1 LREEV
6 IEKGDRL
13 MNHETVGIAASRP
26 GVFGWYRD
34 INRKQWLTFVV
45 ALLGWTLDAMDLLLY
60 VYALPKIRDTW
71 SLTETQAGWLF
82 GITLA
87 SSAIGGALF
96 GIITDYIGRIRG
108 LTYSILL
115 YSVFTGLSA
124 FAPNVYFFLVC
135 RFFLGLGM
143 GGEWASGEILVAE
156 TWPPEHRGKVIGMVQ
171 SGWGIGY
178 ILAATL
184 AILILPHANF
194 EITLPYIGHTFIQ
207 SWRVL
212 FLVGILP
219 AFLVFF
225 VYKHCEEPEIWKT
238 TAEMRS
244 QKKLSEKG
252 QTFTFVQLW
261 RKDLIGFTIRAIL
274 LTSLC
279 MIAYWGLNTWVPT
292 YLASPVEKGG
302 AGLGLV
308 KGYGMTIIISLGA
321 LFGCNAFGFINDNI
335 GRRPT
340 FVVFLIMM
348 ALLVPVFGSI
358 TEIHKVISSVS
369 IETLVLIS
377 GFPLGFFGTG
387 FYSGFGA
394 IMAEV
399 FPTRAR
405 GTAQGFCYN
414 FGRGASALAPAIF
427 AGVAGITL
435 AGHKLGYGFSLITAS
450 VFAILAAI
458 TVLTFP
464 ETKGKRLEIE

>member
-1 LREEV
+1 
-6 IEKGDRL
+6 
-13 MNHETVGIAASRP
+13 MHNETVDVAVSKP
-26 GVFGWYRD
+26 GVFSWYKD
-34 INRKQWLTFVV
+34 ISRKQWLTFVV

-71 SLTETQAGWLF
+71 SLTETEAAWLF

-124 FAPNVYFFLVC
+124 FSPNVYFFLVC

-156 TWPPEHRGKVIGMVQ
+156 TWPAEHRGKVVGMVQ

-178 ILAATL
+178 ILAAIL
-184 AILILPHANF
+184 SILILPHADL
-194 EITLPYIGHTFIQ
+194 EITLPFLGHIFFH

-225 VYKHCEEPEIWKT
+225 VYRHCEEPEIWKT

-244 QKKLSEKG
+244 QKRLSEKG
-252 QTFTFVQLW
+252 QSFTFIQLW
-261 RKDLIGFTIRAIL
+261 RGDLIGFTIRAIL
-274 LTSLC
+274 LTSFC

-292 YLASPVEKGG
+292 YLASPVSKGG

-308 KGYGMTIIISLGA
+308 KGYTMTIIISVGA
-321 LFGCNAFGFINDNI
+321 LVGCNTFGLINDKL

-340 FVVFLIMM
+340 FVGFLIMM

-358 TEIHKVISSVS
+358 TEIHKMIEGLIS
-369 IETLVLIS
+369 IETLALLS

-394 IMAEV
+394 IFAEV

-427 AGVAGITL
+427 AGVAGMTL
-435 AGHKLGYGFSLITAS
+435 MGHKLGYGFSLITAS

-464 ETKGKRLEIE
+464 ETKGKKLDIE

>member
-1 LREEV
+1 
-6 IEKGDRL
+6 
-13 MNHETVGIAASRP
+13 MSNETIDITMRKP
-26 GVFGWYRD
+26 GALSWYKD
-34 INRKQWLTFVV
+34 INRKQWLTFIV
-45 ALLGWTLDAMDLLLY
+45 AFLGWTLDAMDLLLY

-71 SLTETQAGWLF
+71 ALTETEAAWLF
-82 GITLA
+82 GVTLA

-96 GIITDYIGRIRG
+96 GIITDYIGRIKG

-115 YSVFTGLSA
+115 YSIFTGLSA
-124 FAPNVYFFLVC
+124 FSPNVEFFLVC

-156 TWPPEHRGKVIGMVQ
+156 SWPREHRGKVIGMVQ
-171 SGWGIGY
+171 SGWGVGY
-178 ILAATL
+178 ILAAIL
-184 AILILPHANF
+184 SILILPHADLD
-194 EITLPYIGHTFIQ
+194 IRLPFFGDVFVH

-212 FLVGILP
+212 FLIGILP

-225 VYKHCEEPEIWKT
+225 IYKHCEEPEIWKM
-238 TAEMRS
+238 TAQLRRE
-244 QKKLSEKG
+244 KKLSEKS
-252 QTFTFVQLW
+252 QAFTFLQLF
-261 RKDLIGFTIRAIL
+261 RGDLIRFTITATL
-274 LTSLC
+274 LTSFC

-308 KGYGMTIIISLGA
+308 KGYAFTIAISIGA
-321 LFGCNAFGFINDNI
+321 ILGCNTFGAISDKL

-340 FVVFLIMM
+340 FVGYLVIM
-348 ALLVPVFGSI
+348 AILVPIFGSI
-358 TEIHKVISSVS
+358 TEIQKAIGFIG
-369 IETLVLIS
+369 IETLLFII
-377 GFPLGFFGTG
+377 GPLLGFFGTG

-427 AGVAGITL
+427 AGVAGMTI

-450 VFAILAAI
+450 IFAVLAAI

-464 ETKGKRLEIE
+464 ETKGKKLEIE

>member
-1 LREEV
+1 
-6 IEKGDRL
+6 
-13 MNHETVGIAASRP
+13 MSNETLDAALAKP
-26 GVFGWYRD
+26 GLFSWYKE
-34 INRKQWLTFVV
+34 ISRKQWLAFV
-45 ALLGWTLDAMDLLLY
+45 AAFLGWTLDAMDLLLY

-71 SLTETQAGWLF
+71 ALTDTQAGWLF
-82 GITLA
+82 GVTLA
-87 SSAIGGALF
+87 SSALGGALF
-96 GIITDYIGRIRG
+96 GIISDYIGRIRA
-108 LTYSILL
+108 LTYSILM

-124 FAPNVYFFLVC
+124 FAPNVEFFLIC

-156 TWPPEHRGKVIGMVQ
+156 SWPREHRGKVIGMVQ

-178 ILAATL
+178 IMAATI
-184 AILILPHANF
+184 AISILPYADF
-194 EITLPYIGHTFIQ
+194 EVTIPYFGDVFIH

-212 FLVGILP
+212 FLVGVLP

-225 VYKHCEEPEIWKT
+225 VRRHCEEPEIWKT
-238 TAEMRS
+238 TAEMR
-244 QKKLSEKG
+244 KARKLSEKS
-252 QTFTFVQLW
+252 QSFTFVQLW
-261 RKDLIGFTIRAIL
+261 REDLIGFTIRAVL
-274 LTSLC
+274 LTSFC

-302 AGLGLV
+302 AGLGLI
-308 KGYGMTIIISLGA
+308 KGYTWTIFINIGA
-321 LFGCNAFGFINDNI
+321 FIGCNTFGAISDRL

-340 FVVFLIMM
+340 FVGYLVIM
-348 ALLVPVFGSI
+348 AILVPIFGSI
-358 TEIHKVISSVS
+358 TEIQKIIGFIRVEI
-369 IETLVLIS
+369 LLLII
-377 GFPLGFFGTG
+377 GPLLGFFGTG

-427 AGVAGITL
+427 AGVAGMTI

-450 VFAILAAI
+450 IFAVLAAI

-464 ETKGKRLEIE
+464 ETKGKKLEIE